1 MSTILSWFSVE
12 GSSPTPKHI
21 LHPTI
26 AKVRERLPQ
35 GETTELS
42 SPTGGPPLQKRV
54 PWTSRV
60 ERDMR
65 RYLEEANYPTGERTD
80 GRVGVQ
86 FWNESSR
93 DVIITPVDRSWSHKN
108 LGAGSN
114 WPAGFQYATTYTIE
128 TFDNPSHKAK
138 TFATTTAG
146 SQHVFIVDLERPA
159 IVERFWEVRRAPAA
173 PLPPPPPPM
182 RRRRALPAAAQS
194 GRGRRRPP
202 PPSVCV
208 LSDERVT
215 VLRLRLRLWLWLSG
229 GCG

>member
-12 GSSPTPKHI
+12 GSSPTPAP
-21 LHPTI
+21 LRPTI

-182 RRRRALPAAAQS
+182 RRRRALPAAPCPPPHRA
-194 GRGRRRPP
+194 GGAAAARRRPP
-202 PPSVCV
+202 CVC
-208 LSDERVT
+208 
-215 VLRLRLRLWLWLSG
+215 
-229 GCG
+229 